1 MAWGRKVSSL
11 WGKHCFTGCPGARGR
26 AEQREGHYFPSELF
40 PLSCCWCPLHFM
52 KTDTDCK
59 IISSSS
65 NMRIQMSSLVY
76 ACWTHGKALMTGALK
91 YLRLA
96 SLSHKSSCMKVNLH
110 RNLEFEGDS
119 FNIMKVR
126 LHWFHKQWKIRVKL
140 VKTWDRDVLE
150 GKYLSSLFWALV
162 HYLLCRG
169 LGI

>member
-1 MAWGRKVSSL
+1 M
-11 WGKHCFTGCPGARGR
+11 WGKHCFTDCPGARR
-26 AEQREGHYFPSELF
+26 AEQREEHWLF
-40 PLSCCWCPLHFM
+40 SFRTSSQLLLVSTHFI

-59 IISSSS
+59 IIFSSS

-91 YLRLA
+91 YLQLA
-96 SLSHKSSCMKVNLH
+96 SLSHKSLCRKVNLH

-119 FNIMKVR
+119 FNIMKVH
-126 LHWFHKQWKIRVKL
+126 LHWFHQQWKIRVKL

-150 GKYLSSLFWALV
+150 SKFLFSLFWAFV
-162 HYLLCRG
+162 HCWG